1 MSLCEVNVVL
11 PVGSY
16 KSVKG
21 VEFLVGGSF
30 LGVWEHFV
38 ETGGFLIGN
47 LKNSLHGF
55 IPFNGFINLENDVF
69 LMDVVKCVPGNGT
82 VCGARIDAFLASV
95 VASLPFVSRMH
106 ITTGLAWWISLPPAR
121 IFKAFQESLGVNFIA
136 WIISPCLD
144 DQVAFAREMVS
155 VKNICA
161 AVRDFLID
169 KISMEVTVQRV
180 WRS

>member
-1 MSLCEVNVVL
+1 M
-11 PVGSY
+11 
-16 KSVKG
+16 
-21 VEFLVGGSF
+21 
-30 LGVWEHFV
+30 
-38 ETGGFLIGN
+38 
-47 LKNSLHGF
+47 
-55 IPFNGFINLENDVF
+55 
-69 LMDVVKCVPGNGT
+69 
-82 VCGARIDAFLASV
+82 CGARIDAFLALV
-95 VASLPFVSRMH
+95 VASLSFVSRMH